1 MSPVLLTEVRLLIT
15 ANENNNQTHAHG
27 RHLNHGGGACSSDN
41 DDNPSTVNKTWLC
54 DAVWQSI
61 EDNGILI
68 VDFSKDG
75 TFYMYEES
83 FVGKGT
89 DEGYGRYKI
98 SGNKIILTVK
108 WDNDYQTNVFTYV
121 IKSLTKTNMVVEI
134 EGEDDFIK
142 FHAT

>member
-1 MSPVLLTEVRLLIT
+1 MLTAAILIMV
-15 ANENNNQTHAHG
+15 AA
-27 RHLNHGGGACSSDN
+27 ACSSDN

-54 DAVWQSI
+54 DAVLQSI

>member
-1 MSPVLLTEVRLLIT
+1 MLTAAILIMV
-15 ANENNNQTHAHG
+15 AA
-27 RHLNHGGGACSSDN
+27 ACSSDN

-83 FVGKGT
+83 FVGKAQTKAMDGI
-89 DEGYGRYKI
+89 K
-98 SGNKIILTVK
+98 
-108 WDNDYQTNVFTYV
+108 YQA
-121 IKSLTKTNMVVEI
+121 IKSSLL
-134 EGEDDFIK
+134 
-142 FHAT
+142 

>member
-1 MSPVLLTEVRLLIT
+1 MLTAAILIMV
-15 ANENNNQTHAHG
+15 AA
-27 RHLNHGGGACSSDN
+27 ACSSDN

-83 FVGKGT
+83 FVGKVT

-108 WDNDYQTNVFTYV
+108 WDNDYQTNVFTHV

>member
-1 MSPVLLTEVRLLIT
+1 MLTAAILIMV
-15 ANENNNQTHAHG
+15 AA
-27 RHLNHGGGACSSDN
+27 ACSSDN

-121 IKSLTKTNMVVEI
+121 IKEPDKDQYGS
-134 EGEDDFIK
+134 GD
-142 FHAT
+142 